1 MDEFDFNNEAICKI
15 KSFEHE
21 QLSLAREL
29 IASFNADIISRGFT
43 EEVYLE
49 FNDSIRNRP
58 QMDIGYECAINY
70 TVKRNDSVF
79 STKWP
84 IVRINENRKAVL
96 FKISS
101 DEIESDV
108 AADILEQIECVQENQ
123 DTSLP
128 MLTKQKWMSKPY
140 KTYNKKE
147 KKLFWLFIIIVALF
161 PIVIIIACMLP
172 SMAAYLVIGEL
183 LLLCIATILAKVAG
197 IL

>member
-108 AADILEQIECVQENQ
+108 AADILEQIVQL
-123 DTSLP
+123 SHR
-128 MLTKQKWMSKPY
+128 
-140 KTYNKKE
+140 
-147 KKLFWLFIIIVALF
+147 KL
-161 PIVIIIACMLP
+161 
-172 SMAAYLVIGEL
+172 
-183 LLLCIATILAKVAG
+183 
-197 IL
+197 

>member
-1 MDEFDFNNEAICKI
+1 M
-15 KSFEHE
+15 
-21 QLSLAREL
+21 
-29 IASFNADIISRGFT
+29 
-43 EEVYLE
+43 
-49 FNDSIRNRP
+49 
-58 QMDIGYECAINY
+58 
-70 TVKRNDSVF
+70 
-79 STKWP
+79 
-84 IVRINENRKAVL
+84 L